1 MRILFIGEIVGSA
14 GIYCVKALLPELK
27 RELGIDLT
35 IAAAEGA
42 TGGFGIGKGHAVYLQ
57 KLGVDVITAGDFAYF
72 KRDAVSYFGQA
83 RYLLRPANYP
93 YGNPGRG
100 WLVVRPRPGQPH
112 SGKAAQRTGR
122 PPAAAAEP
130 PATASREPVRAGQP
144 APARDRESA
153 SRALEPEVAP
163 AESAAAVGPAGPR
176 PARPPPPTGGRR
188 PPPAEADGERRKAGR
203 RRPAPKPPDAGAG
216 APPAPGVGVIS
227 LLGQAGFSR
236 VHLRSPFEMA
246 NGLIERVKQQTP
258 VVLVDFHATT
268 TSEKVAMSLY
278 LDGKVTALIGTHV
291 RTLSADARLL
301 PGGTA
306 AITHSGRTGSL
317 NSVGGLDPE
326 VETRKFLTQVHEQ
339 SRDAWGLLELQGV
352 VLEVGADGAAKSIST
367 LRRQTTAP
375 EAARKA
381 SEAARQRG
389 PGRPRRPGG
398 RRRGG
403 GEPGRGGPRRA
414 PLRSVAAARGGTR
427 RRTESGEFECSRGCA
442 AGCNAHTGCGGSSA
456 AVRGNCWTPGR
467 CGTEDGAVGGG
478 EPHRPGQGRPAP
490 APAPTPV
497 RRVRPRSAAPRR
509 RQRSGAAGRDAGR
522 AARRVQLRLWW
533 RPRTR
538 AAC

>member
-100 WLVVRPRPGQPH
+100 WLVARPRPGQPH
-112 SGKAAQRTGR
+112 SGKAAQRAGR
-122 PPAAAAEP
+122 PAAAAAEP
-130 PATASREPVRAGQP
+130 PATASREPVRAGRP
-144 APARDRESA
+144 APAGNRESV
-153 SRALEPEVAP
+153 SRALEPEVAGAPVDP
-163 AESAAAVGPAGPR
+163 ANDTPGGTPEVAAGGAAASPAGDAAAGNVAGDAAADNASV
-176 PARPPPPTGGRR
+176 PAKPAGAGNATAEPPAPEPPAPGAVAKQ
-188 PPPAEADGERRKAGR
+188 PPAEAGGRRRKSGR

-216 APPAPGVGVIS
+216 TPPAPGVGIIS
-227 LLGQAGFSR
+227 LLGQAGFNR

-258 VVLVDFHATT
+258 LVLVDFHATT

-352 VLEVGADGAAKSIST
+352 VLDVGADGAATSIST

-381 SEAARQRG
+381 SEAARQGG
-389 PGRPRRPGG
+389 PGRPRRGGG
-398 RRRGG
+398 RR
-403 GEPGRGGPRRA
+403 
-414 PLRSVAAARGGTR
+414 
-427 RRTESGEFECSRGCA
+427 
-442 AGCNAHTGCGGSSA
+442 
-456 AVRGNCWTPGR
+456 
-467 CGTEDGAVGGG
+467 
-478 EPHRPGQGRPAP
+478 
-490 APAPTPV
+490 
-497 RRVRPRSAAPRR
+497 
-509 RQRSGAAGRDAGR
+509 
-522 AARRVQLRLWW
+522 
-533 RPRTR
+533 
-538 AAC
+538 

>member
-100 WLVVRPRPGQPH
+100 WLVARPRSGQPH
-112 SGKAAQRTGR
+112 SGKAAQRTGP

-130 PATASREPVRAGQP
+130 PAT
-144 APARDRESA
+144 
-153 SRALEPEVAP
+153 
-163 AESAAAVGPAGPR
+163 
-176 PARPPPPTGGRR
+176 T
-188 PPPAEADGERRKAGR
+188 
-203 RRPAPKPPDAGAG
+203 
-216 APPAPGVGVIS
+216 PPAPGLGIIS

-258 VVLVDFHATT
+258 LVLVDFHATT

-381 SEAARQRG
+381 SEAPRNRDS
-389 PGRPRRPGG
+389 GRPRRGGG
-398 RRRGG
+398 RR
-403 GEPGRGGPRRA
+403 
-414 PLRSVAAARGGTR
+414 
-427 RRTESGEFECSRGCA
+427 
-442 AGCNAHTGCGGSSA
+442 
-456 AVRGNCWTPGR
+456 
-467 CGTEDGAVGGG
+467 
-478 EPHRPGQGRPAP
+478 
-490 APAPTPV
+490 
-497 RRVRPRSAAPRR
+497 
-509 RQRSGAAGRDAGR
+509 
-522 AARRVQLRLWW
+522 
-533 RPRTR
+533 
-538 AAC
+538 

>member
-42 TGGFGIGKGHAVYLQ
+42 TGGFGIGKGHAVYLH

-100 WLVVRPRPGQPH
+100 WLVARPRPVHPRAKTGVPH
-112 SGKAAQRTGR
+112 RGR
-122 PPAAAAEP
+122 QPAAAAAQPAKATREP
-130 PATASREPVRAGQP
+130 TTTDREPAVRAPEPVAAAAGPAATAPAAAVDSGAAVAAGSAAPGAPEAGAGVPATDASASSTPADATASAATHGAAVETATAAARDAPGRNP
-144 APARDRESA
+144 APAPPGAD
-153 SRALEPEVAP
+153 
-163 AESAAAVGPAGPR
+163 AAR
-176 PARPPPPTGGRR
+176 
-188 PPPAEADGERRKAGR
+188 
-203 RRPAPKPPDAGAG
+203 
-216 APPAPGVGVIS
+216 PPAPGVGVIT
-227 LLGQAGFSR
+227 LLGQAGFNR
-236 VHLRSPFEMA
+236 VHLRNPFEMA
-246 NGLIERVKQQTP
+246 GGLIDRVKQQTP
-258 VVLVDFHATT
+258 IVLVDFHATT
-268 TSEKVAMSLY
+268 TSEKVAMSIF

-306 AITHSGRTGSL
+306 AVTHSGRTGSL

-352 VLEVGADGAAKSIST
+352 VLEVGEDGKALSIRT

-381 SEAARQRG
+381 SQAPRARG
-389 PGRPRRPGG
+389 PGRGRRAGG
-398 RRRGG
+398 RR
-403 GEPGRGGPRRA
+403 
-414 PLRSVAAARGGTR
+414 
-427 RRTESGEFECSRGCA
+427 
-442 AGCNAHTGCGGSSA
+442 
-456 AVRGNCWTPGR
+456 
-467 CGTEDGAVGGG
+467 
-478 EPHRPGQGRPAP
+478 
-490 APAPTPV
+490 
-497 RRVRPRSAAPRR
+497 
-509 RQRSGAAGRDAGR
+509 
-522 AARRVQLRLWW
+522 
-533 RPRTR
+533 
-538 AAC
+538 